1 MPDALPRDFYARPT
15 LTVARALLGTVLCHR
30 RGGDVLRARIVE
42 VEAYIG
48 ERDGACHARAGRTGR
63 TAVMYGP
70 PGHAYV
76 YLVYGMHEMLNVVTE
91 TEGRPA
97 AVLVRGAERL
107 AGGALPG
114 PGRLTRALGIDRALD
129 AADLC
134 GQRLWI
140 EAGGLARGERI
151 ARSPRI
157 GIDYAGA
164 PWVDKPWRLF
174 VEGSAGVSR
183 TPRATGTR
191 PRG

>member
-1 MPDALPRDFYARPT
+1 MPSPLPRDFYARPT
-15 LTVARALLGTVLCHR
+15 LAVARALLGTVLCHR
-30 RGGDVLRARIVE
+30 RGGEVLRARIVE

-48 ERDGACHARAGRTGR
+48 EGDRACHARAGRTAR

-91 TEGRPA
+91 AEGRPA

-107 AGGALPG
+107 GGEALPG

-134 GQRLWI
+134 GDRLWI
-140 EAGGLARGERI
+140 EGGGLSRGERVL
-151 ARSPRI
+151 RSPRI

-164 PWVDKPWRLF
+164 PWVEKPWRLY
-174 VEGSAGVSR
+174 VEGSPGVSR
-183 TPRATGTR
+183 A
-191 PRG
+191 RGRSHDSSS